1 MNDLQVQP
9 PFCDPVYDTNCGYPP
24 VVPILYF
31 YSFLL
36 LTEYTMLKLVVAVIL
51 DNFSSTVDMDL
62 EKEVRVLLAVRVLLV
77 PVIWKSRRCS
87 FKLVL
92 RVLLSRSLRR
102 SIPTLTNIWFGMRY
116 LCLTVPLAVVPIGRR
131 QHCSVQVRVGSLRP

>member
-9 PFCDPVYDTNCGYPP
+9 PFCDPVYDTNCGYLP

-62 EKEVRVLLAVRVLLV
+62 EKEVRMPLAVRVLVV
-77 PVIWKSRRCS
+77 PVI
-87 FKLVL
+87 
-92 RVLLSRSLRR
+92 
-102 SIPTLTNIWFGMRY
+102 
-116 LCLTVPLAVVPIGRR
+116 A
-131 QHCSVQVRVGSLRP
+131 RVGAVPSSWYYVSCFRGHYVDQFQL